1 MSGRFL
7 IYLIIL
13 FIIILIGLFNF
24 KKLNSPFKILTI
36 FILITFIS
44 ESLSRFFAK
53 EYRNSS
59 PVYPVYFSLQYFF
72 LTAFYSF
79 YLKNSRTIIAWSW
92 PVVLLIFFINA
103 VFFQTVWQFP
113 SNNIL
118 ISYPVY
124 VLCSLLLFKNM
135 LLKIEEAPLLKQ
147 ELFWY
152 NTSSLFLYLFTFF
165 CWSFFNILVR
175 NNKVATLNSIIY
187 YLVIQNYIITGIA
200 IYMNS
205 RRNKK
210 VTNAG

>member
-1 MSGRFL
+1 
-7 IYLIIL
+7 
-13 FIIILIGLFNF
+13 
-24 KKLNSPFKILTI
+24 
-36 FILITFIS
+36 
-44 ESLSRFFAK
+44 
-53 EYRNSS
+53 
-59 PVYPVYFSLQYFF
+59 
-72 LTAFYSF
+72 
-79 YLKNSRTIIAWSW
+79 
-92 PVVLLIFFINA
+92 
-103 VFFQTVWQFP
+103 
-113 SNNIL
+113 
-118 ISYPVY
+118 
-124 VLCSLLLFKNM
+124 M

>member
-13 FIIILIGLFNF
+13 FIIVLIGLFNF
-24 KKLNSPFKILTI
+24 KKLNSPFKLLTV

-44 ESLSRFFAK
+44 ECLSRFFAK

-72 LTAFYSF
+72 ITAFYSF
-79 YLKNSRTIIAWSW
+79 YLKKGRVIIAWSW
-92 PVVLLIFFINA
+92 LVVLLLIFINA
-103 VFFQTVWQFP
+103 AFFQTIWQFP

-118 ISYPVY
+118 LSSPAY
-124 VLCSLLLFKNM
+124 VLCSLLLFRNM
-135 LLKIEEAPLLKQ
+135 LLKIEEEPILKQ

-165 CWSFFNILVR
+165 CWSFFNILLKS
-175 NNKVATLNSIIY
+175 NKIGALYSIIY
-187 YLVIQNYIITGIA
+187 YMALQNYIITGIA

-210 VTNAG
+210 V